1 MTILLSDNSSE
12 AEGSPIFVK
21 DHVSVCCKIL
31 NVLNNTYTK
40 SRLSPCLN
48 LKV

>member
-21 DHVSVCCKIL
+21 DHFSVCYKIL
-31 NVLNNTYTK
+31 NVLKKHLY
-40 SRLSPCLN
+40 
-48 LKV
+48 KVKTLPLL